1 MAHSKKRFATLNRF
15 LGEARKMFPNTS
27 WSVYQAGDE
36 INDVYGPGFILV
48 GKRGI
53 YEKEFFI
60 LFEDQRRIEWAAMI
74 NGELEDLVENGT
86 R

>member
-1 MAHSKKRFATLNRF
+1 MAHSKKRYATLNKF
-15 LGEARKMFPNTS
+15 MGEARKKFPKTS
-27 WSVYQAGDE
+27 WSFYGADKETNE
-36 INDVYGPGFILV
+36 IYGEGFILV

-60 LFEDQRRIEWAAMI
+60 LFEDKRRIEWAAMI

>member
-1 MAHSKKRFATLNRF
+1 MVLSKKRSAALNKF
-15 LGEARKMFPNTS
+15 LGEARKTFPNTS
-27 WSVYQAGDE
+27 WSVYQASDE
-36 INDVYGPGFILV
+36 INDIYGPGFILV

-60 LFEDQRRIEWAAMI
+60 LFEDKRRVEWAAMI
-74 NGELEDLVENGT
+74 NGELEDNIQHGS

>member
-1 MAHSKKRFATLNRF
+1 MALSKKRSAALNRF
-15 LGEARKMFPNTS
+15 LGEARKKFPKVS
-27 WSVYQAGDE
+27 WSVYSADKE
-36 INDVYGPGFILV
+36 TNEVYGEGFILV

-60 LFEDQRRIEWAAMI
+60 LFEDPRRIEWAAMI
-74 NGELEDLVENGT
+74 NGELEDDIQHGT